1 MLELVRL
8 EAGPYLARHPLRAF
22 GFPTPCPSPATMIHK
37 LAALF
42 VALLIT
48 AFPSKV
54 GAQQAHSEAQ
64 SHYGIRLHVGMWTSH
79 FSNLSKGLDANW
91 LVAMGW
97 RGIYGGTF
105 VNSFGSRAFAV
116 GIERPL
122 VRDDGGGVSTG
133 LGYRFGV
140 VTGYDE
146 RLIGLAGKTPV
157 LPALQVMGDVAVG
170 RTGLELAWA
179 GKVATMSPF
188 MRVGN

>member
-1 MLELVRL
+1 
-8 EAGPYLARHPLRAF
+8 
-22 GFPTPCPSPATMIHK
+22 MIPR
-37 LAALF
+37 LAALS
-42 VALLIT
+42 VALLFA
-48 AFPSKV
+48 AFPST
-54 GAQQAHSEAQ
+54 GCAQQALPESR

-79 FSNLSKGLDANW
+79 LSNFSKGLDANW

-97 RGIYGGTF
+97 RGVYGGTF

-122 VRDDGGGVSTG
+122 VRDEGAGLSTG
-133 LGYRFGV
+133 LGYRVGF

-146 RLIGLAGKTPV
+146 RLIGFAGKTPV